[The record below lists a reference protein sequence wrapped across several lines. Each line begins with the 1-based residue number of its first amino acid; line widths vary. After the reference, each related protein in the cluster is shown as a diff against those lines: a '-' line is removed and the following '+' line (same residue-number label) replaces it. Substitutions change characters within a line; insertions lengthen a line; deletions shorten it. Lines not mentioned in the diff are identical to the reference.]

1 MNERQK
7 LLKRIQVCD
16 FVLTDVKLY
25 LDSHPCDRAALEY
38 FKKHQEMREKAYR
51 DYTEKYGPLMA
62 KDSVYGDRWT
72 WVDDPWPW
80 EKEA

>member
-7 LLKRIQVCD
+7 LLKRLQICD
-16 FVLTDVKLY
+16 FVLMDVKLY
-25 LDSHPCDRAALEY
+25 LDSHPCDRAALEH
-38 FKKHQEMREKAYR
+38 FKKYQELREKAYC
-51 DYTEKYGPLMA
+51 DYTEKFGPLMA
-62 KDSVYGDRWT
+62 RDRVYQDKWT